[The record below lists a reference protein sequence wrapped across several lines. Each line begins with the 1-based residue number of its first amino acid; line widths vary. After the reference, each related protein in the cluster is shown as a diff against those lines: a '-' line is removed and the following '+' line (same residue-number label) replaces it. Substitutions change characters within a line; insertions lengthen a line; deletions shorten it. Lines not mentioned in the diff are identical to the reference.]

1 MPGAPRW
8 STSCGSGSPLG
19 ERDNVVCGTGASH
32 RPAAMSELHVTTW
45 GDGEPVLFV
54 HGSFVR
60 GGATWAE
67 QRPLADRYRLLFVD
81 RRGFGDSPPTGGEDF
96 ERDADDIAELLG
108 DGAHLVG
115 HSYGAVVSLIAAG
128 RRPGAVRSLAVI
140 EPPAFHHRLR
150 ERGRPGDGA
159 AGRRRPR
166 PGVGL
171 HARGVLSGVPARHG
185 LRPRDAASECLVG
198 PQRRPSVPRA
208 SRPSGPRCTS
218 ACPGRRDVPLELLE
232 AATFPK
238 LVISGGWDTASP
250 ATRATAGAALLA
262 VCDVLAE
269 RIGAERAVIPGA
281 FHSPHRAQAAV
292 FNACLADFLDATP
305 GDRDR
310 EPPPARRG

>member
-1 MPGAPRW
+1 
-8 STSCGSGSPLG
+8 
-19 ERDNVVCGTGASH
+19 V
-32 RPAAMSELHVTTW
+32 SELHVTTW

-115 HSYGAVVSLIAAG
+115 HSYGAVISLIAAG
-128 RRPGAVRSLAVI
+128 RRPRAVRSLAVI
-140 EPPAFHHRLR
+140 EPPAFHLASASAAAQAMAQRVAAVLARASDFTPEAFYPVFLHAMGYDLETLQLR
-150 ERGRPGDGA
+150 AWSDLS
-159 AGRRRPR
+159 
-166 PGVGL
+166 VGL
-171 HARGVLSGVPARHG
+171 PPESI
-185 LRPRDAASECLVG
+185 AAF
-198 PQRRPSVPRA
+198 RA
-208 SRPSGPRCTS
+208 SMHQRLPWEAR
-218 ACPGRRDVPLELLE
+218 VPLELLA

-262 VCDVLAE
+262 VCDALAE
-269 RIGAERAVIPGA
+269 RIGAERTVIPGA
-281 FHSPHRAQAAV
+281 FHSPHRAQPAL
-292 FNACLADFLDATP
+292 FNARLAEFLDATR

-310 EPPPARRG
+310 EPSPERLG